1 MTTVPW
7 QPRTPS
13 RKARLLACFLLLFP
27 VVLALLYPMAQNYLR
42 AASLLE
48 RISDPHATGWI
59 ANYDVHPVEVN
70 DSSFDFRGRPIAARV
85 YLPRGVGFAPGI
97 VVVHGM
103 HELGIDEPRL
113 VSFARSLA
121 ASGFF
126 VMTPLIPGIADYH
139 VEAQS
144 ADVIG
149 SAVQSFAH
157 DLNVPRVGVMA
168 ISFSGG
174 LALLAASDPQYA
186 SSFAWVAS
194 VGGYYDLAHV
204 LRFFATGE
212 AVRPDG
218 SIEHLSPHE
227 YGALIVIDDEPDD
240 FFSSHDAP
248 LAQDALKL
256 LLAGHGKESE
266 ALTERMTPAGK
277 QVMQDIYHKQRSS
290 LTPAI
295 LAEIDK
301 RRDQLAAASP
311 AGHLRFIRA
320 PVLLLHGSDDTVIP
334 PTEFLWLKRDIP
346 EEQLAAA
353 LISSAINHVEVGG
366 KPTLRDQLALV
377 HWMAAMIRVA
387 RNTTRSSRPTGLPA
401 GAWIAGSFE
410 FHHGSTEGTEFS
422 ACSKGRDGQYSTTR
436 DGGSGPQEVLQ

>member
-7 QPRTPS
+7 QPRSPS
-13 RKARLLACFLLLFP
+13 RRARLLAWILLLVP
-27 VVLALLYPMAQNYLR
+27 VLLALLYPIAQDYLR

-59 ANYDVHPVEVN
+59 ANYEVRPVDVH
-70 DSSFDFRGRPIAARV
+70 DSTFDFRGRTIPARV

-126 VMTPLIPGIADYH
+126 VMTPLVPGIADYR
-139 VEAQS
+139 VNAES

-149 SAVQSFAH
+149 TAVASFAH
-157 DLNVPRVGVMA
+157 DLSVPRVGVLA

-204 LRFFATGE
+204 LRFFATGD

-218 SIEHLSPHE
+218 SVEHVAPHE
-227 YGALIVIDDEPDD
+227 YGPLIVIYDEPGD
-240 FFSSHDAP
+240 FFSPHDAP
-248 LAQDALKL
+248 LAHDALKL
-256 LLAGHGKESE
+256 LLAGHGQESE
-266 ALTERMTPAGK
+266 VLTQRMSPAGQ
-277 QVMQDIYHKQRSS
+277 QVMQDIYHKQRAS
-290 LTPAI
+290 LAPAI

-301 RRDQLAAASP
+301 RREKLAAASP

-320 PVLLLHGSDDTVIP
+320 PVLLLHGSDDNVVP
-334 PTEFLWLKRDIP
+334 PTEQLWLKRDIP
-346 EEQLAAA
+346 PEQLVEA
-353 LISSAINHVEVGG
+353 LISPAISHVEVGG
-366 KPTLRDQLALV
+366 KASLRDRVALV
-377 HWMAAMIRVA
+377 HWMEEMIQVA
-387 RNTTRSSRPTGLPA
+387 RSTSRGNQPASLPA
-401 GAWIAGSFE
+401 GVWMVQFE
-410 FHHGSTEGTEFS
+410 
-422 ACSKGRDGQYSTTR
+422 K
-436 DGGSGPQEVLQ
+436 